1 MRKFIIKN
9 YKNIGVEKEVSL
21 NLPIDGGLCASF
33 LFGLSTYATR
43 IADGDNFN
51 EAFKAASIVFGVA
64 FIFPCSF
71 TLFILTLM
79 KADMDKKERE

>member
-1 MRKFIIKN
+1 M
-9 YKNIGVEKEVSL
+9 KEDKG
-21 NLPIDGGLCASF
+21 LPPIAVLGTIVFCLCASF

-43 IADGDNFN
+43 IAAGDNFN
-51 EAFKAASIVFGVA
+51 EAFNAASIVFVVA

-71 TLFILTLM
+71 TLFVLTLM

>member
-1 MRKFIIKN
+1 MKE
-9 YKNIGVEKEVSL
+9 EKG
-21 NLPIDGGLCASF
+21 LPPIAILGTIVFCLCASF

-51 EAFKAASIVFGVA
+51 EAFNAASIVFVVA

-71 TLFILTLM
+71 TLFVLTLM
-79 KADMDKKERE
+79 KADIDKKEREQK

>member
-1 MRKFIIKN
+1 MK
-9 YKNIGVEKEVSL
+9 EKESLPPIAVIATIVSC
-21 NLPIDGGLCASF
+21 LCISF
-33 LFGLSTYATR
+33 LFGLDIYITR
-43 IADGDNFN
+43 INDGDNFN

-79 KADMDKKERE
+79 KADIDRKEREQK

>member
-1 MRKFIIKN
+1 MKE
-9 YKNIGVEKEVSL
+9 EKG
-21 NLPIDGGLCASF
+21 LPAIAVLGTIVFCLCASF

-43 IADGDNFN
+43 IAAGDNFN

-71 TLFILTLM
+71 TLFVLTLM
-79 KADMDKKERE
+79 HAEVNKRSEKE

>member
-1 MRKFIIKN
+1 MK
-9 YKNIGVEKEVSL
+9 EKEG
-21 NLPIDGGLCASF
+21 LPAIAVIGTIVFCLCASF

-51 EAFKAASIVFGVA
+51 EAFNAASIVFVVA

-71 TLFILTLM
+71 TLFILMLM
-79 KADMDKKERE
+79 KADMDRKERE

>member
-1 MRKFIIKN
+1 MK
-9 YKNIGVEKEVSL
+9 EKEG
-21 NLPIDGGLCASF
+21 LPPIAILGTIVFCLCASF

-51 EAFKAASIVFGVA
+51 EAFNAASIVFVVA

-71 TLFILTLM
+71 TLFVLTLM